1 MGGDENTPF
10 GEAVHD
16 DQDGGE
22 ARGGWKLLDEVHRY
36 GVLQVL
42 RDRELF
48 E

>member
-1 MGGDENTPF
+1 MGGDENALL
-10 GEAVHD
+10 GEVVHD

-36 GVLQVL
+36 GVPQALE
-42 RDRELF
+42 DWELF